1 MVQSGDYSSNS
12 GGEVSADLTGL
23 YAGYALILLAAPTF
37 GAAAAIGLLRVWRRP
52 APADPMLRSHFVFQQ
67 RTLLAAV
74 GAIIAGAVLILVN
87 LGVFVLFIMAV
98 WTIVRGALGLKDL
111 LNGRPIAAPRR
122 LFY

>member
-1 MVQSGDYSSNS
+1 MVQPGDYTSDS
-12 GGEVSADLTGL
+12 GEASAELTGI

-37 GAAAAIGLLRVWRRP
+37 GVAAAIGLLRAWGRP
-52 APADPMLRSHFVFQQ
+52 APVDPFLRSHFIFQQ
-67 RTLLAAV
+67 RTLVAAV
-74 GAIIAGAVLILVN
+74 CAIVAGAVLILVN